1 MPTALALHTSTPTL
15 GLALSN
21 FADVQRQ
28 QTWDLG
34 RALSTHLHDCL
45 MAFLPPQTWAD
56 LDFLAV
62 ARGPGSFTGT
72 RIGMV
77 TARTLAQQLE
87 IPLFAISSLATVAQA
102 AATQMP
108 AADPILDLAVHLPAQ
123 RGEVF
128 GAIYRT
134 QSQTSRLIPVYPDAV
149 LTETEW
155 RSLLDSWTFP
165 WQPIDASGDR
175 ADTALHLLNLAYADW
190 QRGDRPHWSAALP
203 FYGQHPVK

>member
-1 MPTALALHTSTPTL
+1 MPTALALHTSSPNL

-56 LDFLAV
+56 LDFLVA
-62 ARGPGSFTGT
+62 ARGPGGFTGT

-87 IPLFAISSLATVAQA
+87 IPLFAISSLAAVAQA
-102 AATQMP
+102 AAAQMDTE
-108 AADPILDLAVHLPAQ
+108 ATLDLAVQLPAQ

-134 QSQTSRLIPVYPDAV
+134 QPHTNRLVSAVYPDAV

-175 ADTALHLLNLAYADW
+175 AYTALHLLDLAYADW